1 MKIVREVNP
10 MEKNPVSV
18 SHFKL
23 GRIFLLRLPYDADL
37 LQSLT
42 DVAIKNRMQMA
53 TFFVIGAV
61 KKAAVEFYDQQEKVY
76 RRIRIE
82 ENLEIV
88 TCMGNVSLKENKT
101 FVHCHATF
109 ANRLGET
116 LGGHLAEG
124 TTIFAAEAHFQEVL
138 GSELVRELDPIT
150 RLALW
155 RRE

>member
-1 MKIVREVNP
+1 MEMNP
-10 MEKNPVSV
+10 AGI

-23 GRIFLLRLPYDADL
+23 GRVFLMRLPYDGDL

-42 DVAIKNRMQMA
+42 SIAIKNRMQMA
-53 TFFVIGAV
+53 TVFVIGAV

-76 RRIRIE
+76 RKIHIE
-82 ENLEIV
+82 ENLEIL
-88 TCMGNVSLKENKT
+88 TCMGNVSLKGNKT

-109 ANRLGET
+109 ANRMGET
-116 LGGHLAEG
+116 FGGHLAEG

-138 GSELVRELDPIT
+138 GSELVRELDPVT

-155 RRE
+155 RQE